1 MGKILLLLFCGIGL
15 CAVAQPS
22 KRDSLETLLRK
33 AGPDT
38 NRVRLLNDAAA
49 IYWSSDPE
57 RLKRYAEE
65 AMKLSRQL
73 DFNVG
78 IGRSYVSLGIYH
90 WTKGKY
96 REAIESA
103 KTGLPY
109 LEKGKNNRAIAGTH
123 HNIGMN
129 YAALGDFPQAIDY
142 YYKALKVYEKM
153 GDGTQADLAGTYN
166 AIGVIFEHQ
175 QKYDQALQHYWQS
188 YRKNAGSDPRGQA
201 GVLIN
206 IGTIYQLK
214 GDLRKAVFYLNQS
227 RSNFEKIKEPIGV
240 AMSLNHLGAVYLKM
254 KQPDRA
260 ETHYQ
265 QALKL
270 AEQKNYPSSILT
282 SLLGLGKVRSETGQ
296 AAQSLG
302 YYEKARQLAEQLHQ
316 REDRLSAYKGLA
328 AAYAATG
335 NFPKAYGFQG
345 KWVALNDSVFNEE
358 SAKKIARVQAEYQSE
373 KKQAEIELLKKNQE
387 VSVLWRNTVGAGL
400 LLTLVVG
407 ALVVSRQRLKIQ
419 KNQALLAQ
427 SRVVSE
433 KNEQLERQTRQLE
446 GQAETLATQ
455 ARQLQELDE
464 VKSRF
469 FANIS
474 HEFRTPLTLIIGP
487 LAEKMRS
494 LTDATDVDFRWNEV
508 AVMHRN
514 AQRLL
519 QLINQ
524 LLDLS
529 KIESGKMN
537 LQLQPGAINDLLTVA
552 AASFSSMAEQRSIQ
566 YTVQLPTERLLV
578 RYHADQLEK
587 VVTNLLSNAFKFT
600 PNGGSVTLT
609 AQRVE
614 KQGKPLVQIWVDDTG
629 MGIAPEQVERVFER
643 FYQGT
648 TSLVGDQPG
657 TGIGLSLV
665 KEVIQLHN
673 GTIRVE
679 TKAEPGARFVV
690 ELPFEEL
697 AETVIEVS
705 SPRSRSEGAL
715 FVGGK
720 TVANEPES
728 GTEGTE
734 VRPTLLIVEDN
745 DDLRMFIRNQ
755 LGRHY
760 RVLERENGARGLEA
774 ALELSPDLI
783 ISDWMMPEMDGA
795 ELCRRIKTDERTSHI
810 PMIMLTA
817 LATQD
822 NKLTGLETGA
832 DDYLTKPFDSRELL
846 VRVQNLIESRRKLRE
861 RFGRELR
868 IGPTDIAVT
877 SADEKFLMR
886 VMKIVEDN
894 LGNSQFSAEEFGREA
909 GLSRMQLHRKLTA
922 LTGQSAGDFI
932 RVMRLKRAAQL
943 LEGQAATVSEIAYE
957 VGFNSLS
964 YFSKVF
970 REQFGVLPTEYANR
984 SNASV

>member
-1 MGKILLLLFCGIGL
+1 MGKILLLFCAIGF

-22 KRDSLETLLRK
+22 KRDSLEALLQK

-57 RLKRYAEE
+57 KLKRYAEE
-65 AMKLSRQL
+65 AMQLSRQL
-73 DFNVG
+73 DDGVG
-78 IGRSYVSLGIYH
+78 MGRSYVSMGIYH
-90 WTKGKY
+90 WAKGNYQK
-96 REAIESA
+96 AIESVKA
-103 KTGLPY
+103 GLPY
-109 LEKGKNNRAIAGTH
+109 LEAEKNNRAISAAY
-123 HNIGMN
+123 HNMGMN
-129 YAALGDFPQAIDY
+129 YTALSDFPQAIDY
-142 YYKALKVYEKM
+142 YFKALKVYEGM
-153 GDGTQADLAGTYN
+153 GAGTQAQAASTYN

-175 QKYDQALQHYWQS
+175 QNYDQALKYYWQS
-188 YRKNAGSDPRGQA
+188 YRKNAGTDLRGQM

-206 IGTIYQLK
+206 IGTVYQLK
-214 GDLRKAVFYLNQS
+214 GDLRKAVFYLNQAHS
-227 RSNFEKIKEPIGV
+227 GFETMKEPIGI
-240 AMSLNHLGAVYLKM
+240 AMSLNHLGEVYLKM
-254 KQPDRA
+254 KQLDRA
-260 ETHYQ
+260 ENHYRR
-265 QALKL
+265 ALQL
-270 AEQKNYPSSILT
+270 GEQKNYQSSILT
-282 SLLGLGKVRSETGQ
+282 SLLGLGRVRSETGQ
-296 AAQSLG
+296 DARSLD
-302 YYEKARQLAEQLHQ
+302 YYEEARQLAEQLHQ

-335 NFPKAYGFQG
+335 NFAKAYGFQS

-358 SAKKIARVQAEYQSE
+358 SAKKIASVQAGYQSE
-373 KKQAEIELLKKNQE
+373 KKQAEIELLKKEQE
-387 VSVLWRNTVGAGL
+387 VSVLWRNTIGAGL
-400 LLTLVVG
+400 LLTLLVG

-419 KNQALLAQ
+419 KNQALLEQ
-427 SRVVSE
+427 SRLVAQ
-433 KNEQLERQTRQLE
+433 KNEQLQRQTLQLE
-446 GQAETLATQ
+446 GQAQTLATQ

-494 LTDATDVDFRWNEV
+494 MTDSTDVDFRWNEV

-529 KIESGKMN
+529 KIESGKME
-537 LQLQPGAINDLLTVA
+537 LRLQPGPINDLLTVT
-552 AASFSSMAEQRSIQ
+552 AASFSSMAEQRHIQ
-566 YTVQLPTERLLV
+566 YTVHIPTERLSV
-578 RYHADQLEK
+578 RYHADQFEK

-609 AQRVE
+609 AQRILKHE
-614 KQGKPLVQIWVDDTG
+614 KPYVQLSVDDNG
-629 MGIAPEQVERVFER
+629 IGIAPEQFERVFER

-679 TKAEPGARFVV
+679 TKAGPGARFVV
-690 ELPFEEL
+690 ELPLVEW
-697 AETVIEVS
+697 AEPISEATPIK
-705 SPRSRSEGAL
+705 SRSDEAR
-715 FVGGK
+715 FVADN
-720 TVANEPES
+720 TVPDEPENGAEES
-728 GTEGTE
+728 DQ
-734 VRPTLLIVEDN
+734 RPALLIVEDN

-755 LGRHY
+755 LRRHY
-760 RVLERENGARGLEA
+760 RVLESENGVRGLEA
-774 ALELSPDLI
+774 AIEQAPDLI

-795 ELCRRIKTDERTSHI
+795 ELCRCIKTDERTSHI
-810 PMIMLTA
+810 PVILLTA

-822 NKLTGLETGA
+822 SKLTGLETGA

-894 LGNSQFSAEEFGREA
+894 LGKSEFSVEEFGREA

-964 YFSKVF
+964 YFSKAF
-970 REQFGVLPTEYANR
+970 REQFGVLPTEYASR
-984 SNASV
+984 PNASV